1 MNLIQEEMHDAQ
13 VVRSASMPQVAEKAD
28 YRPPKYE
35 IRKRKNG
42 MWAIFRNNCYVR
54 STGTRDEALA
64 RDILAL
70 FEMQDEAK
78 RKKIVDVRFSLAPD
92 VVAYRLRNY
101 PKKDTNG
108 HAVTDSTLKTLDRYL
123 EGKRLIDLDDDWL
136 SAVEEGFLADG
147 YDYGYFYNAIGK
159 LITAINAYCKSKLS
173 PPALAFSRPEPPE
186 GRDRILFRF
195 ERDRILR
202 WADGEEDYDPVK
214 DVFTPP
220 TRPLTPSEANRRLM
234 VGRAVRLGLPLGSR
248 PGRHAKLAW
257 RPHLGFGHID
267 LAGATMYR
275 WPLGA
280 SKDKKRKPAPAV
292 ALPPGLLAELARW
305 KELDGKADYVFRNAR
320 GGPLSQEGLEEY
332 FRDAMTQLGIEGVTG
347 HTLRHTAITLM
358 IEAGLSASVIGAIVG
373 ISIFMLKTR
382 YDHSDERVVQVIG
395 HGVMDGILH

>member
-1 MNLIQEEMHDAQ
+1 MNFIQEEMHDAQ

-28 YRPPKYE
+28 YRPTKYE
-35 IRKRKNG
+35 VRERAHG
-42 MWAIFRNNCYVR
+42 MFAIFRNNCYVH
-54 STGTRDEALA
+54 STKTRDKALA
-64 RDILAL
+64 EDILAL
-70 FEMQDEAK
+70 FKKQDEAK
-78 RKKIVDVRFSLAPD
+78 RKKIVDVRFSLASD

-101 PKKDTNG
+101 PKKGTEG
-108 HAVTDSTLKTLDRYL
+108 HAVTDSTLKTLNRYL

-147 YDYGYFYNAIGK
+147 YEYGYFFNATGK

-173 PPALAFSRPEPPE
+173 PPAVAFTRPEPPE

-202 WADGEEDYDPVK
+202 WADGEEDYDPAK

-257 RPHLGFGHID
+257 RPHLGSGHID

-292 ALPPGLLAELARW
+292 ALPPGLLAELVRW

-320 GGPLSQEGLEEY
+320 GGPLSQEGLEEF
-332 FRDAMTQLGIEGVTG
+332 FRDAMTLLNVQGVTG
-347 HTLRHTAITLM
+347 HTLRHTAITMM
-358 IEAGLSASVIGAIVG
+358 IEAGLSASVISAIVG

-382 YDHSDERVVQVIG
+382 YDHSDERVVQLIG
-395 HGVMDGILH
+395 HGVMDGILD